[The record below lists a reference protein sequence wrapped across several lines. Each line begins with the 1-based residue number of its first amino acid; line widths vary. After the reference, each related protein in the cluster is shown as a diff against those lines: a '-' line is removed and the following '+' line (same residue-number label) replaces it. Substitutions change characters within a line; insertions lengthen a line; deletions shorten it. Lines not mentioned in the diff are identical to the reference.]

1 VKHLALLGSTG
12 SIGVSTLDVIR
23 RFPDRFKVV
32 GLAAGRNISLLAAQ
46 VLEFSPELISIQD
59 EADVPRLK
67 AMLSVSSWHGEIA
80 CGKLGVS
87 AVAAMPAADVTV
99 VAMVGAAGL
108 PPTMTAIAA
117 GKHIALANKETL
129 VMAGPLVM
137 AETAARGLSLL
148 PIDSEHS
155 AIFQALQAGRR
166 VEAAKIILT
175 ASGGP
180 FFGRTAD
187 SLKAVTVKDALRHPR
202 WRMGKKISIDS
213 ATLMNKALEIIEA
226 HWLFAMPPRDI
237 DVLVHPQ
244 SVVHSLVEFHDGSV
258 IAQLGEADMRVPIA
272 YALSYPERLPL
283 DLPRLSLKEWSR
295 LEFFPPD
302 AESFP
307 AISLAY
313 AALDA
318 GGAASATLNAANEVA
333 VEAFLKGRIAF
344 PAISQVVT
352 EALQYQNVATDSC
365 EAVLAADQSARLW
378 AENYIKKLPSA

>member
-1 VKHLALLGSTG
+1 MKRIALLGSTG
-12 SIGVSTLDVIR
+12 SIGVSLLDVIR
-23 RFPDRFKVV
+23 RFPDRFQVV
-32 GLAAGRNISLLAAQ
+32 GLAAGRNINLLAAQ
-46 VLEFSPELISIQD
+46 VAEFSPALISLQD

-67 AMLSVSSWHGEIA
+67 AILPASWRGEIA
-80 CGKLGVS
+80 CGKLGAD
-87 AVAAMPAADVTV
+87 AVAAMPEADVTA
-99 VAMVGAAGL
+99 VAIVGAAGL
-108 PPTMTAIAA
+108 PPTMAAIAA

-129 VMAGPLVM
+129 VIAGALVM
-137 AETAARGLSLL
+137 AEMAARGLNLL

-155 AIFQALQAGRR
+155 AIFQALQAGKRA
-166 VEAAKIILT
+166 EAAKIILT

-180 FFGRTAD
+180 FFGKMAETLRT
-187 SLKAVTVKDALRHPR
+187 VTVEDALRHPR
-202 WRMGKKISIDS
+202 WRMGRKISIDS

-237 DVLVHPQ
+237 EVLVHPQ

-302 AESFP
+302 TEAFP
-307 AISLAY
+307 AISMAY

-318 GGAASATLNAANEVA
+318 GGAAPATLNAANEVA
-333 VEAFLKGRIAF
+333 VEAFLRGRIAF
-344 PAISQVVT
+344 PAISQVVA
-352 EALQYQNVATDSC
+352 EALQHQNGAADSF

-378 AENYIKKLPSA
+378 AESYIKKLPSA

>member
-1 VKHLALLGSTG
+1 MKHLALLGSTG

-32 GLAAGRNISLLAAQ
+32 GLAAGRNISLLAVQ

-67 AMLSVSSWHGEIA
+67 AMLSVSSWRGEIA